1 MDASIWLDL
10 RHLNYFARCNRLD
23 GAGRLLLHDSPYL
36 VERAGTTVASS
47 EGFPRQQIHYA
58 LNHWLHLHLPV
69 SLHGNN
75 HGVRYTYCH
84 LRSLWCNLWK
94 RDSVSVKQLTNKF
107 NLDITKLETVQFFK
121 QFKFNKQLHDEYSHT
136 TYVYTLYKK
145 TGVVIMESFYD
156 QRPKPVMNKYVMI
169 ICMDEN
175 TDRKIINI
183 KVF

>member
-1 MDASIWLDL
+1 MKKLITIVLFIFISNLSFSQIKKAGNFYE
-10 RHLNYFARCNRLD
+10 LN
-23 GAGRLLLHDSPYL
+23 
-36 VERAGTTVASS
+36 E
-47 EGFPRQQIHYA
+47 
-58 LNHWLHLHLPV
+58 
-69 SLHGNN
+69 
-75 HGVRYTYCH
+75 
-84 LRSLWCNLWK
+84 LWK

>member
-1 MDASIWLDL
+1 MKKLITVILFIFISSLSFGQIKKAGNFYE
-10 RHLNYFARCNRLD
+10 LN
-23 GAGRLLLHDSPYL
+23 
-36 VERAGTTVASS
+36 E
-47 EGFPRQQIHYA
+47 
-58 LNHWLHLHLPV
+58 
-69 SLHGNN
+69 
-75 HGVRYTYCH
+75 
-84 LRSLWCNLWK
+84 LWE
-94 RDSVSVKQLTNKF
+94 RDSVSVKQLTDKF
-107 NLDITKLETVQFFK
+107 NLNLTKLDTVQFFK

-156 QRPKPVMNKYVMI
+156 QRDKPVMNKYVMI